1 MITTM
6 LHGMAMALADSVPGV
21 SGGTVAFI
29 PGFYERF
36 LGALHDLIR
45 GSGARRR
52 AAFWYLFRFGLGWAA
67 GMGASVLVL
76 SQIFEK
82 NIYFLSSAFL
92 GLTVGAIPFILR
104 EEGKNIRPQD
114 ADLCPFGRRTG
125 GCFFLSVPVFSCL
138 SPFVPDFPAVVWNYL
153 DFSEPICDMIMLRK
167 ATGNPCATERSK
179 IL

>member
-114 ADLCPFGRRTG
+114 AD
-125 GCFFLSVPVFSCL
+125 FFLLGAALVAAFSFL
-138 SPFVPDFPAVVWNYL
+138 SLFFRAYRPSCRIFQRLCGIILIFPSRYV
-153 DFSEPICDMIMLRK
+153 I
-167 ATGNPCATERSK
+167 
-179 IL
+179 